1 MKLDQMQQAQRLFFQ
16 TDLTKTEIAATIGV
30 SRTTLHY
37 WIQQQNWAKL
47 KRSAE
52 CIPVFLA
59 ENCYQILGNYTN
71 YLLSEERWDT
81 PPTPQEVNSMYKLTL
96 IINKLKNRST
106 LNESMESFALLTDSI
121 HDGDP
126 ELAIKVQPYVDNY
139 IGARAAQNPYQY
151 RPSRINEQGF
161 IPTPDPAIEEKEAQ
175 LDTADRLAWADQ
187 QKSKA
192 QSTTT
197 SKSAV
202 NARPV
207 SSVPASQSASAGY
220 WPESSSPLMQSFG
233 KPVIPVGTPKVDL
246 RKQLRGTATSGPTK
260 NLRKTHPVAA

>member
-16 TDLTKTEIAATIGV
+16 TDLTKTEIAQTIGV
-30 SRTTLHY
+30 SRSTLHY
-37 WIQQQNWAKL
+37 WVQQQNWEKL

-81 PPTPQEVNSMYKLTL
+81 PPSPQEVNSMYKLTL
-96 IINKLKNRST
+96 IINKLKKRST

-121 HDGDP
+121 YDSDP
-126 ELAIKVQPYVDNY
+126 ELAAKVQPYVDNF
-139 IGARAAQNPYQY
+139 ITARAAQNPYQY
-151 RPSRINEQGF
+151 RPSKINEHGF
-161 IPTPDPAIEEKEAQ
+161 IPATDPDIAEKEAH
-175 LDTADRLAWADQ
+175 LDAADRLAWAKE
-187 QKSKA
+187 QKA
-192 QSTTT
+192 
-197 SKSAV
+197 KSQTPPPTENVSAT
-202 NARPV
+202 PV
-207 SSVPASQSASAGY
+207 ATAGQSAAPSRTSMHTPPAY
-220 WPESSSPLMQSFG
+220 AVSQ
-233 KPVIPVGTPKVDL
+233 PVIPVGTPKVDI

>member
-16 TDLTKTEIAATIGV
+16 TDLTKTEIAQTIGV
-30 SRTTLHY
+30 SRSTLHY
-37 WIQQQNWAKL
+37 WVQQQNWEKL

-96 IINKLKNRST
+96 IINKLKKRST
-106 LNESMESFALLTDSI
+106 LNESMESFALLTESI
-121 HDGDP
+121 CDGDP
-126 ELAIKVQPYVDNY
+126 ELAIKVQPYIDNY
-139 IGARAAQNPYQY
+139 ISARAAQNPYQY
-151 RPSRINEQGF
+151 RPSKINEQGF
-161 IPTPDPAIEEKEAQ
+161 IPTPDKTTGETEAK
-175 LDTADRLAWADQ
+175 LDAADRLAWANE
-187 QKSKA
+187 QKAKTHTPPPPQNVHPRPATAA
-192 QSTTT
+192 QPAT
-197 SKSAV
+197 AV
-202 NARPV
+202 AQAAMPAAPAYAV
-207 SSVPASQSASAGY
+207 SH
-220 WPESSSPLMQSFG
+220 
-233 KPVIPVGTPKVDL
+233 PVIPVGTPKVDI